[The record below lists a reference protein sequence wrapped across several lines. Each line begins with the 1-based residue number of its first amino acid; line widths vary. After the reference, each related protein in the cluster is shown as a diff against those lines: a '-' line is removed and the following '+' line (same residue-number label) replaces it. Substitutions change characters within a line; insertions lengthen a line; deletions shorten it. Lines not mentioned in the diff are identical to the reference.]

1 VEPTAP
7 PAPAAPSS
15 PGVGWGPV
23 LVVAALALTLGA
35 ATAVGAVVLV
45 GRTPDGPP
53 AAGALA
59 SQEEE
64 ADTHDDGYAVWARD
78 ADGDP
83 VRWDPCR
90 PIHLVVSG
98 VGAPDAYPEAAL
110 LADVEDAAARLG
122 EVTGLELVVEGTT
135 DAVPDAARST
145 VDGDGQG
152 DRRWAPVLIGWRS
165 AGSGGL
171 PLRDVDRAIAVPIA
185 VGPSDARTYVTAQ
198 VALNPARDDLQPG
211 MDDRATSWGAT
222 VLHELAHVLGLDHV
236 DDPGE
241 LMHVYPGSGAVAFGP
256 GDLAGLRAVGA
267 DGGCLAVPPPREL
280 DVALPEP

>member
-7 PAPAAPSS
+7 GEPARPPST
-15 PGVGWGPV
+15 GVGWGAV

-35 ATAVGAVVLV
+35 ATAVGALLLV

-59 SQEEE
+59 SQEA
-64 ADTHDDGYAVWARD
+64 ADADGDGYAVWARD

-98 VGAPDAYPEAAL
+98 VGAPDGYPEAAL
-110 LADVEDAAARLG
+110 LTDVEAAAARLG

-145 VDGDGQG
+145 VAGDGDGAT
-152 DRRWAPVLIGWRS
+152 RWAPVLVGWRT
-165 AGSGGL
+165 AGTGGL

-185 VGPSDARTYVTAQ
+185 VGPSGARTYVTAQ
-198 VALNPARDDLQPG
+198 VALNPERDDLQPG
-211 MDDRATSWGAT
+211 MDDRATGGRRCST
-222 VLHELAHVLGLDHV
+222 SSRTCS
-236 DDPGE
+236 
-241 LMHVYPGSGAVAFGP
+241 GSTTSTT
-256 GDLAGLRAVGA
+256 RTS
-267 DGGCLAVPPPREL
+267 
-280 DVALPEP
+280 